1 MVSEMLRISEQK
13 ETFMITQ
20 AGSCPPALSWT
31 QAVPESTPRAA
42 AGTSGGVKWEGAA

>member
-1 MVSEMLRISEQK
+1 
-13 ETFMITQ
+13 MITQ

-42 AGTSGGVKWEGAA
+42 AGTSGGVKWEGSG